1 MTRTPPVRADLAEMA
16 FLANQALTESLVA
29 AQVDASDLDPENP
42 NLLSIFNDHGFA
54 VFIQPL
60 SPRQLVTLRHVGGA
74 EIDGPVAGRYQH
86 VILRHLGGAEIDAVG
101 PDVDQLLWGFLGVE
115 TIFGNAAD
123 QPCDFE
129 AP

>member
-1 MTRTPPVRADLAEMA
+1 MTRTPPFRTDLADWA

-42 NLLSIFNDHGFA
+42 NLLGVFNAHGFA

-60 SPRQLVTLRHVGGA
+60 SLRQLVAIVADNTHHGPVAGRYQQVTLRHVGGA
-74 EIDGPVAGRYQH
+74 EIDAM
-86 VILRHLGGAEIDAVG
+86 G

-123 QPCDFE
+123 QPCDPE
-129 AP
+129 AL